1 MALFDEAHKKQ
12 MEENGRQLRKNLEKR
27 IKEGSDGSVFGN
39 IGLQFSQ
46 NLLHS
51 LNTRKVKK

>member
-12 MEENGRQLRKNLEKR
+12 MEENGRQLKKNLEKR
-27 IKEGSDGSVFGN
+27 VREGSDGSLFGD
-39 IGLQFSQ
+39 IGLKFSQ